1 MIRRIEQDQAPYAVL
16 TFQDVDTR
24 IILFNL
30 PEMAHIQAQDI
41 ADDGL
46 VDGVMSGDEDRLAVV
61 LPDVIIKGSAGA
73 DADIFQGFAALAWS
87 PYVAVYASGGILQ
100 DTWLRF
106 HRPAS
111 LPNRRG

>member
-73 DADIFQGFAALAWS
+73 DARRCVFG
-87 PYVAVYASGGILQ
+87 ASSGTSQ
-100 DTWLRF
+100 DGR
-106 HRPAS
+106 
-111 LPNRRG
+111 